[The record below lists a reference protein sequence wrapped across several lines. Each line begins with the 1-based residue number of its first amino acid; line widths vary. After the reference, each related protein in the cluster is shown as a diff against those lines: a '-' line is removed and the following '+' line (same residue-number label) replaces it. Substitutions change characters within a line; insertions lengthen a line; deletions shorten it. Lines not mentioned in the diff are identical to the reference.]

1 MRAFP
6 LFVRLEKRPVLL
18 VGGGEM
24 AAAKL
29 RLLLS
34 ADAAVTLI
42 APVVSDEIAA
52 FVTEGRVTW
61 IARSFADSDLA
72 GHNLVFSAVE
82 DDVLDTRVS
91 VAARDAGILVNVV
104 DRPELSDLIMPAIVD
119 RDEIVVA
126 ISTNGGSPV
135 LAQRIRAAVEAA
147 IPHGIERLVHFA
159 RRFRGAVHAR
169 IADHDSRRRFW
180 AGFFDGPIAAALLAG
195 QERQAAREVI
205 RAINGKGV
213 LAPKA
218 GLLSELM
225 IDAVNADLLTLG
237 DLRALQQADLV
248 LFDAAI
254 APAIIDM
261 ARRDARRQVWDGA
274 GENELAAALANGARI
289 VRLKAK
295 ANNIVPALAANAR

>member
-34 ADAAVTLI
+34 AQAAVTI
-42 APVVSDEIAA
+42 VAPVVSDEIAG
-52 FVTEGRVTW
+52 FVAEGRVTW

-72 GHNLVFSAVE
+72 GHNLVFSAIE

-91 VAARDAGILVNVV
+91 LAARDADVLVNVV

-213 LAPKA
+213 LAPKT
-218 GLLSELM
+218 GVLSELT
-225 IDAVNADLLTLG
+225 IDAMNADLLTPGRSPRIAAGGSGSVRCRDRARHHRYGAPRCAPPGLG
-237 DLRALQQADLV
+237 WCGR
-248 LFDAAI
+248 
-254 APAIIDM
+254 
-261 ARRDARRQVWDGA
+261 
-274 GENELAAALANGARI
+274 E
-289 VRLKAK
+289 
-295 ANNIVPALAANAR
+295 

>member
-34 ADAAVTLI
+34 ARAAVTLV
-42 APVVSDEIAA
+42 APEVTPEIADLIA
-52 FVTEGRVTW
+52 DGHLTW
-61 IARSFADSDLA
+61 VARDVVA
-72 GHNLVFSAVE
+72 GDISGHHLVFSAIE
-82 DDVLDTRVS
+82 DEALDRDVS
-91 VAARDAGILVNVV
+91 EAARRAGILVNVA

-147 IPHGIERLVHFA
+147 IPHGIERLVNFA
-159 RRFRGAVHAR
+159 RRFRGAVHHR
-169 IADHDSRRRFW
+169 IADHDQRRRFW
-180 AGFFDGPIAAALLAG
+180 AGFFDGPIAAAVLAG

-205 RAINGKGV
+205 RAINGKSVETASAGAF
-213 LAPKA
+213 LA
-218 GLLSELM
+218 LEV
-225 IDAVNADLLTLG
+225 DAEIADLLTLG

-248 LFDAAI
+248 LFDGGI
-254 APAIIDM
+254 SPAIVDM
-261 ARRDARRQVWDGA
+261 ARRDACRQRWDDTDDSPVVEA
-274 GENELAAALANGARI
+274 LAAGHRVI
-289 VRLKAK
+289 RLKARSQ
-295 ANNIVPALAANAR
+295 IVLSALAAN

>member
-34 ADAAVTLI
+34 AHAAVTLV
-42 APVVSDEIAA
+42 APAVSDEIAA
-52 FVTEGRVTW
+52 FVAAGRVNW
-61 IARSFADSDLA
+61 IARSFVDSDLS
-72 GHNLVFSAVE
+72 GHNLVFSAIE
-82 DDVLDTRVS
+82 DDALDMRVS

-135 LAQRIRAAVEAA
+135 LAQRVRAAVEAA
-147 IPHGIERLVHFA
+147 IPHGVGRLVHFA

-169 IADHDSRRRFW
+169 ISDHNSRRRFW

-195 QERQAAREVI
+195 HERQAAREVI
-205 RAINGKGV
+205 RAINSKAV
-213 LAPKA
+213 MAPKA
-218 GLLSELM
+218 GVFSERL
-225 IDAVNADLLTLG
+225 IDATNVDLLTLG

-248 LFDAAI
+248 LFDAGI
-254 APAIIDM
+254 APAIVDM
-261 ARRDARRQVWDGA
+261 ARRDARRQVWDA
-274 GENELAAALANGARI
+274 SSENELAAALAGGARV
-289 VRLKAK
+289 VRLKAL
-295 ANNIVPALAANAR
+295 ANNVVPALAANAR

>member
-34 ADAAVTLI
+34 AHAAVTLV
-42 APVVSDEIAA
+42 ASEVVPEIAKLVADGRLHWISRA
-52 FVTEGRVTW
+52 FV
-61 IARSFADSDLA
+61 ARDVV
-72 GHNLVFSAVE
+72 GHNLVFSAAE
-82 DDVLDTRVS
+82 DDVRDRAVS
-91 VAARDAGILVNVV
+91 EAARHAGILVNVV

-119 RDEIVVA
+119 RDEIVIA

-147 IPHGIERLVHFA
+147 LPHGIARLVSFA

-205 RAINGKGV
+205 RAINGKAPPALTAGV
-213 LAPKA
+213 F
-218 GLLSELM
+218 SELTV
-225 IDAVNADLLTLG
+225 DAADADLLTLG

-248 LFDAAI
+248 LFDAGI
-254 APAIIDM
+254 VPAIVDM
-261 ARRDARRQVWDGA
+261 ARRDARRQVWDKTSEPA
-274 GENELAAALANGARI
+274 MAAALAAGNRVVRVKARI
-289 VRLKAK
+289 GNVL
-295 ANNIVPALAANAR
+295 PALAANSR

>member
-218 GLLSELM
+218 GLLSELT

>member
-72 GHNLVFSAVE
+72 AHNLVFSAVE

-218 GLLSELM
+218 GLLSELT
-225 IDAVNADLLTLG
+225 IDAVTADLLTLG

-261 ARRDARRQVWDGA
+261 ARRDARRQAWDGA
-274 GENELAAALANGARI
+274 GEHELAAALANGARV
-289 VRLKAK
+289 VRLKAI
-295 ANNIVPALAANAR
+295 ANNVVPALAANAR

>member
-261 ARRDARRQVWDGA
+261 ARRDARRQAWDGA
-274 GENELAAALANGARI
+274 GEHELAAALANGARV
-289 VRLKAK
+289 VRLKAI
-295 ANNIVPALAANAR
+295 ANNVVPALAANAR

>member
-34 ADAAVTLI
+34 AHATVTLI
-42 APVVSDEIAA
+42 SPDVLPEIAELIA
-52 FVTEGRVTW
+52 DGQLRWIQREFVANDVLGQ
-61 IARSFADSDLA
+61 
-72 GHNLVFSAVE
+72 NLIFSAVE
-82 DDVLDTRVS
+82 DDTRDLAVS
-91 VAARDAGILVNVV
+91 DAARRGGILVNVV

-119 RDEIVVA
+119 RGEIVVA

-147 IPHGIERLVHFA
+147 IPHGIERLVNFA

-205 RAINGKGV
+205 RAINSKAAEAPNAGV
-213 LAPKA
+213 FAELTVDA
-218 GLLSELM
+218 GS
-225 IDAVNADLLTLG
+225 ADLLTLG

-254 APAIIDM
+254 VPAIIDM
-261 ARRDARRQVWDGA
+261 ARRDARRQVWDA
-274 GENELAAALANGARI
+274 SGEPTMARALAAGQRV
-289 VRLKAK
+289 VRLKAR
-295 ANNIVPALAANAR
+295 ASQVLPVLAANAR

>member
-34 ADAAVTLI
+34 AHAAVTLVSP
-42 APVVSDEIAA
+42 AVVPEIAVLIA
-52 FVTEGRVTW
+52 DGQLDWQSRDFVATDIV
-61 IARSFADSDLA
+61 
-72 GHNLVFSAVE
+72 GHNLVFSATE
-82 DDVLDTRVS
+82 DDTLDLAVS
-91 VAARDAGILVNVV
+91 AAARRAGILVNVV

-135 LAQRIRAAVEAA
+135 LAQRIRAAVEVA
-147 IPHGIERLVHFA
+147 IPHGIERLVSFA

-205 RAINGKGV
+205 RAINGKDA
-213 LAPKA
+213 LAPNA
-218 GLLSELM
+218 GIVTELTVDM
-225 IDAVNADLLTLG
+225 NDPDLMTLG

-248 LFDAAI
+248 LFDTRI
-254 APAIIDM
+254 APAIVDM
-261 ARRDARRQVWDGA
+261 ARRDARRQVWD
-274 GENELAAALANGARI
+274 ANGEQMMARARAAGQRI
-289 VRLKAK
+289 VLLKARS
-295 ANNIVPALAANAR
+295 NHVLPALAANSR

>member
-1 MRAFP
+1 MHAFP

-34 ADAAVTLI
+34 AHAAVTL
-42 APVVSDEIAA
+42 VSSEVMPEIAA
-52 FVTEGRVTW
+52 LITAGQLRWISRDFAAGDVAGQNLIFSATEDEAT
-61 IARSFADSDLA
+61 DLA
-72 GHNLVFSAVE
+72 
-82 DDVLDTRVS
+82 VS
-91 VAARDAGILVNVV
+91 QAARRAGILVNVV

-135 LAQRIRAAVEAA
+135 LAQRVRAAVEAA
-147 IPHGIERLVHFA
+147 IPHGIERLVSFA

-213 LAPKA
+213 LAQKA
-218 GLLSELM
+218 GVLSELT
-225 IDAVNADLLTLG
+225 IDATNADLLTLG

-248 LFDAAI
+248 LFDAGI
-254 APAIIDM
+254 ARAIIDM
-261 ARRDARRQVWDGA
+261 ARRDARRQVWDVSA
-274 GENELAAALANGARI
+274 ENELAAALAGGARV
-289 VRLKAK
+289 VRLKAL
-295 ANNIVPALAANAR
+295 ANNVVPALAANAR

>member
-218 GLLSELM
+218 GLLSELT
-225 IDAVNADLLTLG
+225 IDAVTADLLTLG

-274 GENELAAALANGARI
+274 GENELAAALANGARV
-289 VRLKAK
+289 VRLKAI
-295 ANNIVPALAANAR
+295 ANNVVPALAANAR